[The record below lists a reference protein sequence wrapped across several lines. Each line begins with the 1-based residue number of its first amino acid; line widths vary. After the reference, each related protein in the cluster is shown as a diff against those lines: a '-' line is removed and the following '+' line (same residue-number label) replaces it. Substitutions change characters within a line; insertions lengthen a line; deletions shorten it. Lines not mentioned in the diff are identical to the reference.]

1 MKTIALAGNPNCGKS
16 ALFNLLTGSDAAV
29 GNWPG
34 VTVERKEAFSGGA
47 EGLRWIDLPGVYA
60 LSPFTPEEQVTRR
73 FLLEE
78 TPDAIVNL
86 ADAST
91 PERSLYLTLQLLELD
106 IPVLLVWNM
115 EDIAAKQGISI
126 DKPAL
131 SRLLGIPVL
140 GVSALTGEGTKEL
153 LQAAGKAMR
162 ESRTGR
168 IAWSR
173 EALPQCLRERAAE
186 LERQGERHSLFRAA
200 DALEND
206 AENGTYASLF
216 AEGRYSFID
225 ACTRKAI
232 HSPAGQTAPPAL
244 DRLFLSPVWG
254 IPLFF
259 LLMLL
264 VFHVTF
270 GASLFGSGVPSPGVF
285 LHRSAERG
293 LEMLS
298 ALLFSRMEPCFFRDF
313 LSEGIFGGIGT
324 ALSFLPQ
331 ILCLFFCMELLED
344 SGCMARAA
352 FLLDAPLRRLGLTGR
367 ALLPALTGFGCSV
380 PAFLS
385 VRTLETERSRK
396 IARFLI
402 PFFSCGAKLPLYA
415 LLSAAFFPRRAD
427 QVIAGLYASG
437 VLAAVCAG
445 LFLHK
450 ITGEK
455 DSQPFV
461 MEIPAYRLPRWRNL
475 RRSLGRHCGD
485 YLNKA
490 ATVILAASAA
500 VWLLSRITPDFMPA
514 DGHDS
519 VLEYGGKL
527 LAPFFTPLGF
537 GSDGEGWKAAA
548 ALLSGLLAKEAA
560 VSALGTL
567 GGVEGLFTPASA
579 LSFLVF
585 YLLYP
590 PCTAA
595 LSVYWSEEP
604 SRTWRLCAPAAWLL
618 TAWGIAFAVYLIAA
632 KF

>member
-34 VTVERKEAFSGGA
+34 VTVERKEGFSGGA

-232 HSPAGQTAPPAL
+232 HSPAGQAAPPAL
-244 DRLFLSPVWG
+244 DRLFISPVWG
-254 IPLFF
+254 IP
-259 LLMLL
+259 
-264 VFHVTF
+264 
-270 GASLFGSGVPSPGVF
+270 
-285 LHRSAERG
+285 RG
-293 LEMLS
+293 LIYRQGLC
-298 ALLFSRMEPCFFRDF
+298 FPEP
-313 LSEGIFGGIGT
+313 FG
-324 ALSFLPQ
+324 
-331 ILCLFFCMELLED
+331 
-344 SGCMARAA
+344 
-352 FLLDAPLRRLGLTGR
+352 
-367 ALLPALTGFGCSV
+367 
-380 PAFLS
+380 
-385 VRTLETERSRK
+385 
-396 IARFLI
+396 
-402 PFFSCGAKLPLYA
+402 
-415 LLSAAFFPRRAD
+415 
-427 QVIAGLYASG
+427 
-437 VLAAVCAG
+437 
-445 LFLHK
+445 
-450 ITGEK
+450 
-455 DSQPFV
+455 
-461 MEIPAYRLPRWRNL
+461 
-475 RRSLGRHCGD
+475 
-485 YLNKA
+485 
-490 ATVILAASAA
+490 
-500 VWLLSRITPDFMPA
+500 
-514 DGHDS
+514 
-519 VLEYGGKL
+519 
-527 LAPFFTPLGF
+527 
-537 GSDGEGWKAAA
+537 
-548 ALLSGLLAKEAA
+548 
-560 VSALGTL
+560 
-567 GGVEGLFTPASA
+567 TPAGGRGEFWKNNRGFRRP
-579 LSFLVF
+579 LCR
-585 YLLYP
+585 P
-590 PCTAA
+590 PRVPTCS
-595 LSVYWSEEP
+595 L
-604 SRTWRLCAPAAWLL
+604 
-618 TAWGIAFAVYLIAA
+618 
-632 KF
+632 